1 MKNEFEIIEHS
12 YIKYLN
18 VFLVSMNYRNPHSH
32 REFELILVLEG
43 EVTIKSKQES
53 YTLSS
58 GCSVIFN
65 PNQPHEIKS
74 SIDNALILCVQVSPK
89 FCNDY
94 YPNISN
100 LVFDS
105 FNIKQ
110 NVSKENY
117 KQIQSLTLKLGCL
130 YYEKRNG
137 YEFICMSIVNL
148 LFNIFLN
155 SLPYHI
161 ISDEEKR
168 SNQIKIE
175 RLNRILNY
183 IDENYMYKLQL
194 SHIAK
199 IENLSVS
206 YLSHF
211 IKDNLNQSFQ
221 EYVNNHRFNQ
231 AKKLLLTK
239 NTKLIDICIECG
251 FSDYR
256 YLYKAFNENYNCTP
270 SEYRKLHNQIPL
282 KNKPNSD
289 ISCENF
295 YTWENTLNILK
306 EYNLKNDSIIDN
318 FINSINNM
326 I

>member
-12 YIKYLN
+12 YIQYLN
-18 VFLVSMNYRNPHSH
+18 VFLVNMNYRSPHSH

-43 EVTIKSKQES
+43 EVTITSKQES

-58 GCSVIFN
+58 GCSVILN

-74 SIDNALILCVQVSPK
+74 SLDNSLILCVQISPK
-89 FCNDY
+89 FCYDY
-94 YPNISN
+94 FPSIKN

-110 NVSKENY
+110 YLSTEDY
-117 KQIQSLTLKLGCL
+117 KQIQSLTIKLGYL

-137 YEFICMSIVNL
+137 YEFSCMSLINQ
-148 LFNIFLN
+148 LFGIFLDV
-155 SLPYHI
+155 LPYHI

-168 SNQIKIE
+168 ANQIKIE
-175 RLNRILNY
+175 RLNRVLNY
-183 IDENYMYKLQL
+183 IDENYMYKLKL
-194 SHIAK
+194 SHIAER
-199 IENLSVS
+199 ENLSVS

-239 NTKLIDICIECG
+239 NMKLIDICIECG

-256 YLYKAFNENYNCTP
+256 YLYKAFSENYNCTP
-270 SEYRKLHNQIPL
+270 NEYRKLYSKIPL
-282 KNKPNSD
+282 KSKSSSD
-289 ISCENF
+289 VSYENF
-295 YTWENTLNILK
+295 YTTENALDILEK
-306 EYNLKNDSIIDN
+306 YNLKNDS
-318 FINSINNM
+318 NM
-326 I
+326 DD